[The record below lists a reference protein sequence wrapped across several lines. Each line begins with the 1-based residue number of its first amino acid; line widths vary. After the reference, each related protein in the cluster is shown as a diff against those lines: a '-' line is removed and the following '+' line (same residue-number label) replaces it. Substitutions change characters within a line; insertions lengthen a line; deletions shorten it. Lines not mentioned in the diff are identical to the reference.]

1 MKDDPFGSTRK
12 FAPQARLLHV
22 PHDREVEMEQ
32 ELELSVSIEELRSEK
47 AVELPSRHLLA
58 TISVLG
64 LPLVGVSDV
73 AVNVDTTGPGWL
85 ISG

>member
-1 MKDDPFGSTRK
+1 
-12 FAPQARLLHV
+12 
-22 PHDREVEMEQ
+22 MEQ
-32 ELELSVSIEELRSEK
+32 ELEQSFSIEELRTET

-58 TISVLG
+58 TVSVLG
-64 LPLVGVSDV
+64 LPLLGVSDV